1 MKDSKKVLLGI
12 LLWIAGVTALH
23 LALNFNWQVLLNER
37 LPEDKRRLN
46 VAYIPV
52 T

>member
-1 MKDSKKVLLGI
+1 MRKLIAGMAAWVL
-12 LLWIAGVTALH
+12 GVTALH
-23 LALNFNWQVLLNER
+23 LAWNVDWAAAFNER
-37 LPEDKRRLN
+37 LPLARRKLN